1 MHKFGGE
8 VRAQTFTGEAMEQQT
23 RPPWE
28 MSSCRGRTRRSSS
41 SRGRTRGRAAV
52 WGIAALPLGR
62 HAAAAGPEQVGLGCT
77 VGNFC
82 LWMRRKW
89 ELYMDG

>member
-1 MHKFGGE
+1 MGGPE
-8 VRAQTFTGEAMEQQT
+8 DEQ
-23 RPPWE
+23 P
-28 MSSCRGRTRRSSS
+28 SG
-41 SRGRTRGRAAV
+41 
-52 WGIAALPLGR
+52 ALPPDR
-62 HAAAAGPEQVGLGCT
+62 RAAAARPEQVGLGCT

>member
-8 VRAQTFTGEAMEQQT
+8 VRAQAFTGEAMEQQT

-28 MSSCRGRTRRSSS
+28 MSSCRGRMRRRSR

-52 WGIAALPLGR
+52 GG
-62 HAAAAGPEQVGLGCT
+62 AAAGPS
-77 VGNFC
+77 
-82 LWMRRKW
+82 RRRRRARAGRVRVHGGEFLPLDEEKMGAVHGW
-89 ELYMDG
+89 IRL

>member
-1 MHKFGGE
+1 VGD
-8 VRAQTFTGEAMEQQT
+8 EQL
-23 RPPWE
+23 PWE
-28 MSSCRGRTRRSSS
+28 DEEEEQEPWEDQRTSSRRGRRR
-41 SRGRTRGRAAV
+41 RAVAPPPP
-52 WGIAALPLGR
+52 GHR
-62 HAAAAGPEQVGLGCT
+62 AAAAGPEQVGLGCT

>member
-1 MHKFGGE
+1 MGD
-8 VRAQTFTGEAMEQQT
+8 EQL
-23 RPPWE
+23 PWE
-28 MSSCRGRTRRSSS
+28 DEEEEQEPWEDQRTSSRRGRRRAVAPPPP
-41 SRGRTRGRAAV
+41 GRR
-52 WGIAALPLGR
+52 
-62 HAAAAGPEQVGLGCT
+62 AAAAEPEQVGLGCT

>member
-1 MHKFGGE
+1 MGG
-8 VRAQTFTGEAMEQQT
+8 
-23 RPPWE
+23 
-28 MSSCRGRTRRSSS
+28 RG
-41 SRGRTRGRAAV
+41 GVAAAV
-52 WGIAALPLGR
+52 GGPEDEQPSGALPPGR
-62 HAAAAGPEQVGLGCT
+62 RAAAAGPEQVGLGCT

>member
-1 MHKFGGE
+1 MGGPE
-8 VRAQTFTGEAMEQQT
+8 DEQPSGA
-23 RPPWE
+23 PP
-28 MSSCRGRTRRSSS
+28 GRR
-41 SRGRTRGRAAV
+41 
-52 WGIAALPLGR
+52 
-62 HAAAAGPEQVGLGCT
+62 AAAAGPEQVGLGCT